1 LSKASKKKTYGSREA
16 ARPLPP
22 RDSPNWLLLGP
33 ALIGMG
39 LAGYLTFSAWKGQSV
54 AFCTAGSACDVVLG
68 SQWSMLFG
76 LPTSLWGFFAYA
88 SLAGIAFVKRADL
101 HWKLAW
107 VVSLFG
113 VLYSVY
119 LTGISLI
126 QLQSACPYCL
136 TSLVLMSAILGIT
149 VYQRPEGLAKFSW
162 TPWLLKTL
170 SAGFLLVLAL
180 HLHYAGFW
188 GNTAQSSNPG
198 LRALADHLTK
208 TDAKF
213 YGASWCPA
221 CQEQKKRFGAD
232 ADRLP
237 YVECSPRGRG
247 SPLAAV
253 CRNMNIQGYPTWI
266 INGRRFGGLLTPE
279 ELAKHSGFQGALR

>member
-1 LSKASKKKTYGSREA
+1 
-16 ARPLPP
+16 
-22 RDSPNWLLLGP
+22 
-33 ALIGMG
+33 MG
-39 LAGYLTFSAWKGQSV
+39 LAGYLTFTAWKGQSV
-54 AFCTAGSACDVVLG
+54 AFCAAGSACDVVLG
-68 SQWSMLFG
+68 SQWSKLFG

-88 SLAGIAFVKRADL
+88 TLAGIAFVKRADL

-162 TPWLLKTL
+162 TPWLVKTL
-170 SAGFLLVLAL
+170 SAGFLLVLVV
-180 HLHYAGFW
+180 HFHYAGIW

-213 YGASWCPA
+213 YGASWCPH
-221 CQEQKKRFGAD
+221 CQDQKKMFGAD

-237 YVECSPRGRG
+237 YVECSPRGPRT
-247 SPLAAV
+247 PQAAV

-266 INGRRFGGLLTPE
+266 INGRRFAGLLTPE